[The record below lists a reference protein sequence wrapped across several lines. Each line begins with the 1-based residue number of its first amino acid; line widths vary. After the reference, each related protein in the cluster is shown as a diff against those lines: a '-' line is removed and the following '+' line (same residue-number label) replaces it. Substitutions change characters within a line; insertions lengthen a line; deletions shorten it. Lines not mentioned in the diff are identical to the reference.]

1 MNKRKVTLAAA
12 AAGVLTGAA
21 GLSLLAMPAG
31 AGQPPT
37 LPAVSPETLVEQVLT
52 AKPGAFGGT
61 VEVDNKLGL
70 PAIAEIPQLADGKH
84 SGRIW
89 TDGTGK
95 IRLALPN
102 GQAEQTIV
110 DDGKTTWSW
119 NSEDNE
125 VTKSEHQDSAKESEK
140 DSAEQKAMDPATAA
154 KEVVQMTKEFSEITV
169 DGTARVANRA
179 AYELVLTPKATEKTL
194 VREVRIAVDA
204 ELKMPLRVAVLT
216 NGTAEP
222 VGQVGFSEINVGPQD
237 PKLFEFTPPANAK
250 VTTPEAKKAEGRE
263 HMPEAGLEAALQGED
278 PQIFGTGWDSVI
290 GARIPA
296 DAMTQVPAEAQGL
309 VDRFTKKVSGSWGSG
324 KLFNTKVA
332 TILIA
337 DDGRVVAGAVPEQVL
352 FDTIGQVK

>member
-1 MNKRKVTLAAA
+1 MNNRKVTLAAA

-31 AGQPPT
+31 AGQPPS
-37 LPAVSPETLVEQVLT
+37 LPNIAPETLVEQVLT
-52 AKPGAFGGT
+52 SKPGAFGGT

-70 PAIAEIPQLADGKH
+70 PSIAEIPQLADGKH
-84 SGRIW
+84 SARIW
-89 TDGTGK
+89 TDGNGK
-95 IRLALPN
+95 LRLALPN
-102 GQAEQTIV
+102 GQSEQTIV
-110 DDGKTTWSW
+110 DDGTTTWSW
-119 NSEDNE
+119 NSQDNE
-125 VTKSEHQDSAKESEK
+125 VTKSEHKDGRKDEAKP
-140 DSAEQKAMDPATAA
+140 DNAMDPATAA
-154 KEVVQMTKEFSEITV
+154 KEIVSKTKEFSDISV

-179 AYELVLTPKATEKTL
+179 AYELVLTPKAGEKTL
-194 VREVRIAVDA
+194 VREVRIAVDS

-222 VGQVGFSEINVGPQD
+222 VGQVGFSQINVGPQD
-237 PKLFEFTPPANAK
+237 SKLFEFTPPSGAK
-250 VTTPEAKKAEGRE
+250 VTTPEAKEEQQRHK
-263 HMPEAGLEAALQGED
+263 PEIGIEQALRGEN
-278 PQIFGTGWDSVI
+278 PQIFGTGWDTVV

-309 VDRFTKKVSGSWGSG
+309 VDRFTKKVSGNWGSG
-324 KLFNTKVA
+324 KLFTTKVA

>member
-31 AGQPPT
+31 AGQPPS
-37 LPAVSPETLVEQVLT
+37 LPTIAPETLVEQVLT
-52 AKPGAFGGT
+52 SKPGAFGGT
-61 VEVDNKLGL
+61 VEVNNKLGL

-84 SGRIW
+84 SARIW
-89 TDGTGK
+89 TDGNGK
-95 IRLALPN
+95 LRLALPN
-102 GQAEQTIV
+102 GQSEQTIV
-110 DDGKTTWSW
+110 SDGKTTWSW
-119 NSEDNE
+119 DSQRNE
-125 VTKSEHQDSAKESEK
+125 VTKSEHEDSPDKESKQEPVEK
-140 DSAEQKAMDPATAA
+140 SIDPATAA
-154 KEVVQMTKEFSEITV
+154 KEVVGLTKEFSDISV

-179 AYELVLTPKATEKTL
+179 AYELVLTPKASEKTL
-194 VREVRIAVDA
+194 IREVRIAVDA

-237 PKLFEFTPPANAK
+237 SKLFEFTPPAGAK
-250 VTTPEAKKAEGRE
+250 VTTPEAKEERRD
-263 HMPEAGLEAALQGED
+263 HMPEAGLEQVLQGEN
-278 PQIFGTGWDSVI
+278 PQIFGSGWDTVV

-296 DAMTQVPAEAQGL
+296 EAMTQVPAEAQGL

>member
-1 MNKRKVTLAAA
+1 MNKRKVTLAVAT
-12 AAGVLTGAA
+12 AGVLTGAA

-31 AGQPPT
+31 AGQPPS
-37 LPAVSPETLVEQVLT
+37 LPDVSAESLVEQVMT

-70 PAIAEIPQLADGKH
+70 PSIAEIPQLADGKH
-84 SGRIW
+84 SARIW
-89 TDGTGK
+89 TDGNGK
-95 IRLALPN
+95 LRLALPN
-102 GQAEQTIV
+102 GQSEQTIV

-119 NSEDNE
+119 NSQDNE
-125 VTKSEHQDSAKESEK
+125 VTKSEHKDSPKESNGEK
-140 DSAEQKAMDPATAA
+140 AIDPATAA
-154 KEVVQMTKEFSEITV
+154 KEIVTKTKEFSDITV

-179 AYELVLTPKATEKTL
+179 AYELVLSPKPTEKTL
-194 VREVRIAVDA
+194 IREVRIAVDA

-216 NGTAEP
+216 NGAAEP
-222 VGQVGFSEINVGPQD
+222 AGTVGFTQINVGPQD
-237 PKLFEFTPPANAK
+237 AKLFEFTPPANAK
-250 VTTPEAKKAEGRE
+250 VTTPEAKEAQARE
-263 HMPEAGLEAALQGED
+263 KLPEAGLEAALQGED

-324 KLFNTKVA
+324 KLFTTKVA